1 MNKEEIENMCYYII
15 INKKERIY
23 VATLKEISERAGVS
37 ISTVSRVLNNDETLL
52 VLDETK
58 MKIFEA
64 AEDLEYKTITQRKN
78 KTKKNNNYKIG
89 LVEMYDVS
97 KQLEDPYYLLLKNT
111 VEKECFNNNIKLV
124 KLYNNGMK
132 YESLEEKNLDGIIAI
147 GKFSDKEINLMN
159 EYSSNIVFLDS
170 SPDDE
175 KYDSVKINFKMGVF
189 AALDHLYDLGHTKI
203 GYIGDGNT
211 LGDNKLRER
220 DVRLKYYNE
229 YMKEKNIL
237 NEEYIIN
244 CDMTA
249 SAGYTAMTEFIK
261 RETLPTAF
269 FVATDTIATGV
280 LKALYEN
287 KISVPNDISL
297 IGFNDIFVSR
307 YTLPALSTVRV
318 HIENMANAC
327 VGLMIERLNNR
338 TYTKKVII
346 PSQLIIRESTSSI
359 LNDN

>member
-1 MNKEEIENMCYYII
+1 M
-15 INKKERIY
+15 
-23 VATLKEISERAGVS
+23 ATLKEISEIVGVS
-37 ISTVSRVLNNDETLL
+37 ISTISRVLNHDDTLL
-52 VLDETK
+52 VSDETK
-58 MKIFEA
+58 MKIFEV

-78 KTKKNNNYKIG
+78 KIKKNNKYKIG

-97 KQLEDPYYLLLKNT
+97 KKLEDPYYLLLKNT
-111 VEKECFNNNIKLV
+111 VEKECFYNNIKLV
-124 KLYNNGMK
+124 KLYNNGLK
-132 YESLEEKNLDGIIAI
+132 YESLEGKDLDGIIAI
-147 GKFSDKEINLMN
+147 GKFSDEEIDLMN

-189 AALDHLYDLGHTKI
+189 SALNYLYNLGHTKI
-203 GYIGDGNT
+203 GYIGDSKT

-229 YMKEKNIL
+229 YMNDKNIL
-237 NEEYIIN
+237 NEDYIIN
-244 CDMTA
+244 CNMTA
-249 SAGYTAMTEFIK
+249 AAGYAAMIEFIK
-261 RETLPTAF
+261 RGNLPTAF
-269 FVATDTIATGV
+269 FVATDTVATGV

-287 KISVPNDISL
+287 KINVPNDISL

-327 VGLMIERLNNR
+327 VGLMVERLNNR
-338 TYTKKVII
+338 TYTKKIII
-346 PSQLIIRESTSSI
+346 PTQLIIRESTSNAYI
-359 LNDN
+359 FN

>member
-1 MNKEEIENMCYYII
+1 
-15 INKKERIY
+15 
-23 VATLKEISERAGVS
+23 
-37 ISTVSRVLNNDETLL
+37 
-52 VLDETK
+52 
-58 MKIFEA
+58 
-64 AEDLEYKTITQRKN
+64 
-78 KTKKNNNYKIG
+78 
-89 LVEMYDVS
+89 MYDVS

-124 KLYNNGMK
+124 KLYNNGLN
-132 YESLEEKNLDGIIAI
+132 YESLEEKDLDGIIAI

-189 AALDHLYDLGHTKI
+189 SALDYLYNLGHTRI

-211 LGDNKLRER
+211 LGDNKLREK

-229 YMKEKNIL
+229 YI
-237 NEEYIIN
+237 
-244 CDMTA
+244 
-249 SAGYTAMTEFIK
+249 
-261 RETLPTAF
+261 
-269 FVATDTIATGV
+269 ATDTIATGV

-318 HIENMANAC
+318 HIENMSNAC
-327 VGLMIERLNNR
+327 VGLMLERLNNR

-346 PSQLIIRESTSSI
+346 PSQLIIRESTSSVS
-359 LNDN
+359 NGN

>member
-1 MNKEEIENMCYYII
+1 M
-15 INKKERIY
+15 
-23 VATLKEISERAGVS
+23 ATLKEISEIVGVS
-37 ISTVSRVLNNDETLL
+37 ISTISRVLNHDDTLL
-52 VLDETK
+52 VSDETK
-58 MKIFEA
+58 MKIFEV

-78 KTKKNNNYKIG
+78 KIKKNNKYKIG

-97 KQLEDPYYLLLKNT
+97 KKLEDPYYLLLKNT
-111 VEKECFNNNIKLV
+111 VEKECFYNNIKLV
-124 KLYNNGMK
+124 KLYNNGLK
-132 YESLEEKNLDGIIAI
+132 YESLEGKDLDGIIAI
-147 GKFSDKEINLMN
+147 GKFSDEEIDLMN

-189 AALDHLYDLGHTKI
+189 SALNYLYNLGHTKI
-203 GYIGDGNT
+203 GYIGDSKT

-229 YMKEKNIL
+229 YMNDKNIL
-237 NEEYIIN
+237 NEDYIIN
-244 CDMTA
+244 CSMTA
-249 SAGYTAMTEFIK
+249 AAGYAAMIEFIK
-261 RETLPTAF
+261 RGNLPTAF
-269 FVATDTIATGV
+269 FVATDTVATGV

-287 KISVPNDISL
+287 KINVPNDISL

-327 VGLMIERLNNR
+327 VGLMVERLNNR
-338 TYTKKVII
+338 TYTKKIII
-346 PSQLIIRESTSSI
+346 PTQLIIRESTSNAHI
-359 LNDN
+359 FN

>member
-1 MNKEEIENMCYYII
+1 
-15 INKKERIY
+15 
-23 VATLKEISERAGVS
+23 
-37 ISTVSRVLNNDETLL
+37 
-52 VLDETK
+52 
-58 MKIFEA
+58 
-64 AEDLEYKTITQRKN
+64 
-78 KTKKNNNYKIG
+78 
-89 LVEMYDVS
+89 
-97 KQLEDPYYLLLKNT
+97 
-111 VEKECFNNNIKLV
+111 
-124 KLYNNGMK
+124 
-132 YESLEEKNLDGIIAI
+132 
-147 GKFSDKEINLMN
+147 MN

-189 AALDHLYDLGHTKI
+189 SALDYLYNLGHTRI

-211 LGDNKLRER
+211 LGDNKLREK

-229 YMKEKNIL
+229 YMKEKDIL
-237 NEEYIIN
+237 NEDYIIN

-249 SAGYTAMTEFIK
+249 SAGYTAMIEFIK
-261 RETLPTAF
+261 KGNLPTAF
-269 FVATDTIATGV
+269 FIATDTIATGV

-318 HIENMANAC
+318 HIENMSNAC
-327 VGLMIERLNNR
+327 VGLMLERLNNR

-346 PSQLIIRESTSSI
+346 PSQLIIRESTSSVS
-359 LNDN
+359 NDN